1 MKSRR
6 DLLADARLKIPE
18 MTAGEVHDLL
28 SGGADAVLLDV
39 RGPDE
44 WELGRIGEAIHIPRG
59 LLEREIE
66 GRLPEKSHQVV
77 VYCAAGIRSLLA
89 AETLKE
95 LGYERVV
102 SMDGGFESW
111 SDAGLPAVRP
121 PIPEDDVEEDPDL
134 LEKEVEH
141 LRLMLDRKVHRLEH
155 L

>member
-6 DLLADARLKIPE
+6 ELLTEARQNIPE
-18 MTAGEVHDLL
+18 MTAREVHDLVA
-28 SGGADAVLLDV
+28 GGGEPVLLDV
-39 RGPDE
+39 RGTDE
-44 WELGRIGEAIHIPRG
+44 WELGRLGDAIHIPRG

-66 GRLPEKSHQVV
+66 GKLPEKSRHIV

-102 SMDGGFESW
+102 SMDGGFEGW
-111 SDAGLPAVRP
+111 SDAGLPAIRP
-121 PIPEDDVEEDPDL
+121 PIPEDEVEEDPDL
-134 LEKEVEH
+134 LEKEIEH
-141 LRLMLDRKVHRLEH
+141 LRRVLDHKAHRLAH